1 MAEDI
6 LGKVAQHLSSINEN
20 VFLAR
25 ELISALKD
33 AGEEVTEQE
42 NNLRTLER
50 RKVRWEKMLQERGYA
65 I

>member
-6 LGKVAQHLSSINEN
+6 LGKVAQDLSSINEN

>member
-6 LGKVAQHLSSINEN
+6 LGKVAQDLSSINEN

-65 I
+65 T